1 MTVLRAISIYAPPLV
16 NKCAHDLENCESPGE
31 EIIYM
36 KVVAELLGSDL
47 ELKIVDTLDEMI
59 AAVLAGEADVT
70 AFSLTASRLLSE
82 NCTQMMFDGFDTHVF
97 LMRGKASER
106 FQEGMVLQAFQWTVW
121 IGLLLAAFAAWTID
135 EIRVVWLG
143 ISNTKDVGL
152 FLVWLMIALCLS
164 CYGSLVSISAY
175 NANQLS
181 LSVPYKTLNDVVD
194 ALVEG
199 ECRMAYN
206 DEYGLTFYMDVFGPF
221 LSEDDFEQL
230 KYAMKKWPPLLV
242 ETRSKIKAMLETE
255 PACYISFDYNAMIP
269 YFRLQ
274 EGKSIVKVINFPELR
289 AQPYYYCVNRNFDN
303 LRMLQA
309 LAQSSQLW
317 ALKERTTQKM
327 ALYFTD
333 EGETLD
339 DQPKKTDEDVA
350 SGDLSMTINLAQLSD
365 CFEVLWA
372 CYVISL
378 VCLMVERFLKSW
390 EILQKPRFINSRPQ
404 TAKRS
409 EDTTGH

>member
-1 MTVLRAISIYAPPLV
+1 MAVLQAVSIYAPPLI
-16 NKCAHDLENCESPGE
+16 NKCAHDLEHCDSPGE

-36 KVVAELLGSDL
+36 KVLAQLLGYDL
-47 ELKIVDTLDEMI
+47 KVKIVDTLDEMI
-59 AAVLAGEADVT
+59 SEVVAGKADVS
-70 AFSLTASRLLSE
+70 AFSLTATRLLSE
-82 NCTQMMFDGFDTHVF
+82 NCTQMMFDGFDSYVF
-97 LMRGKASER
+97 LMKGRPSER

-121 IGLLLAAFAAWTID
+121 VGLLLAAFAAWTID

-143 ISNTKDVGL
+143 ISNTKDIGL

-175 NANQLS
+175 NANELS
-181 LSVPYKTLNDVVD
+181 LEVPFKTLQDVVN
-194 ALVEG
+194 ALVHDK
-199 ECRMAYN
+199 CRLAYN
-206 DEYGLTFYMDVFGPF
+206 DEYGLSFYMDVFGPF
-221 LSEDDFEQL
+221 LGEEDFEKL
-230 KYAMKKWPPLLV
+230 NAAMKKRPPLLV
-242 ETRSKIKAMLETE
+242 ETRSKVKSMLETE
-255 PACYISFDYNAMIP
+255 KECYISFDYNAMIP

-274 EGKSIVKVINFPELR
+274 EAKSIVKVITFPELR
-289 AQPYYYCVNRNFDN
+289 AQPYYYCVSRHFNK
-303 LRMLQA
+303 LRILQA

-317 ALKERTTQKM
+317 ALKDRTTQKM

-339 DQPKKTDEDVA
+339 DQPKIVDKDVSA
-350 SGDLSMTINLAQLSD
+350 DSSSMTINLAQLSD

-390 EILQKPRFINSRPQ
+390 EILQRPCLIANSSR
-404 TAKRS
+404 
-409 EDTTGH
+409 E